1 MTRPDGSRVA
11 VHSCEDV
18 VVHAVDAAGLYLGLL
33 PPEQA
38 PGVAHNPPPPGAW
51 WRWQAGAWCWCPPL
65 AVRVSEAL
73 ASIDAAAG
81 QARLAYITDVPG
93 QQGTYLLK
101 EQQASAY
108 LAALATDANAPVPP
122 FVAAEA
128 EALATTPVL
137 AAQGIVATAQLWADQ
152 LAPAIECERRRGKL
166 ACANATDE
174 AALAAALA
182 SALAALATI
191 QNANG

>member
-1 MTRPDGSRVA
+1 MTTPGGGRVA
-11 VHSCEDV
+11 VQSCEAV
-18 VVHAVDAAGLYLGLL
+18 VVHAVDAAGIYLGLL
-33 PPEQA
+33 PPDQA
-38 PGVAHNPPPPGAW
+38 PAAAHHPPPAGAW

-65 AVRVSEAL
+65 AVRVAEAL
-73 ASIDAAAG
+73 AQIDAAAG

-108 LAALATDANAPVPP
+108 LAALATDADAAVPP

-128 EALATTPVL
+128 EALATTPAL
-137 AAQGIVATAQLWADQ
+137 AAQGIVATAALWADQ

-166 ACANATDE
+166 ACAAAADE
-174 AALAAALA
+174 AALSSALSA
-182 SALAALATI
+182 ALAALINI
-191 QNANG
+191 QP